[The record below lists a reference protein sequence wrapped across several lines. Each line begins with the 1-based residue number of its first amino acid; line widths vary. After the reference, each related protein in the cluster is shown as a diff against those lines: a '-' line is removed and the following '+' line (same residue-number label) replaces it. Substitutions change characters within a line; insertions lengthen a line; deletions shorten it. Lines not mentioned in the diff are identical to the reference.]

1 MNLTRTVLRRP
12 VTTVLCVLCLIV
24 FGGLS
29 IMNSKLELTPEM
41 EMPMMVISTLYVGAS
56 PEDINDLVTKP
67 VEDEVS
73 TLSGIDSI
81 TSISNENMSLV
92 LLQYEYGTDMDKAY
106 SDLKKKMDALER
118 DLPEDAGDPTIME
131 FDINDTASIY
141 LAVNNPEVNNLYN
154 YVDSE
159 IVPEFEKLSSV
170 ASIDLSGG
178 RQQYIQVKLDAEK
191 MQQYHL
197 NIASVASTLG
207 SADFTLPAGNTRM
220 GDQELSVS
228 AGVEYATVESLK
240 KIPVITGGGNVLYME
255 DIAEIG
261 FTLEDASGVGR
272 YNGSDTITMGI
283 KKQQKSSAIEVSR
296 QVMRTID
303 QLLAKTPGLEIIV
316 INDMSDQINNSLKSV
331 VQTMVMAVIVSMVII
346 FLFFGDFKA
355 SMIVGTSI
363 PISIL
368 AALVGMWAAGFSLN
382 VITLSALVLGVG
394 MMVDNSIVVLESC
407 FRATENTGFV
417 EYAEAAVKGSGIV
430 VQSIIGSTITT
441 CVVFVPMGL
450 ISGMSGQMFKIGRA
464 HV

>member
-1 MNLTRTVLRRP
+1 
-12 VTTVLCVLCLIV
+12 
-24 FGGLS
+24 
-29 IMNSKLELTPEM
+29 M
-41 EMPMMVISTLYVGAS
+41 E
-56 PEDINDLVTKP
+56 
-67 VEDEVS
+67 
-73 TLSGIDSI
+73 
-81 TSISNENMSLV
+81 
-92 LLQYEYGTDMDKAY
+92 
-106 SDLKKKMDALER
+106 
-118 DLPEDAGDPTIME
+118 
-131 FDINDTASIY
+131 
-141 LAVNNPEVNNLYN
+141 
-154 YVDSE
+154 
-159 IVPEFEKLSSV
+159 
-170 ASIDLSGG
+170 
-178 RQQYIQVKLDAEK
+178 
-191 MQQYHL
+191 HL

-228 AGVEYATVESLK
+228 AGVEYATVKSLK

-394 MMVDNSIVVLESC
+394 YKIES
-407 FRATENTGFV
+407 R
-417 EYAEAAVKGSGIV
+417 
-430 VQSIIGSTITT
+430 
-441 CVVFVPMGL
+441 
-450 ISGMSGQMFKIGRA
+450 
-464 HV
+464 

>member
-178 RQQYIQVKLDAEK
+178 KD
-191 MQQYHL
+191 
-197 NIASVASTLG
+197 
-207 SADFTLPAGNTRM
+207 
-220 GDQELSVS
+220 
-228 AGVEYATVESLK
+228 
-240 KIPVITGGGNVLYME
+240 
-255 DIAEIG
+255 
-261 FTLEDASGVGR
+261 
-272 YNGSDTITMGI
+272 
-283 KKQQKSSAIEVSR
+283 
-296 QVMRTID
+296 
-303 QLLAKTPGLEIIV
+303 
-316 INDMSDQINNSLKSV
+316 
-331 VQTMVMAVIVSMVII
+331 
-346 FLFFGDFKA
+346 
-355 SMIVGTSI
+355 
-363 PISIL
+363 
-368 AALVGMWAAGFSLN
+368 
-382 VITLSALVLGVG
+382 
-394 MMVDNSIVVLESC
+394 
-407 FRATENTGFV
+407 
-417 EYAEAAVKGSGIV
+417 AAV
-430 VQSIIGSTITT
+430 
-441 CVVFVPMGL
+441 P
-450 ISGMSGQMFKIGRA
+450 FKHCFGGFYFGKCGFYSARWEYPDG
-464 HV
+464 